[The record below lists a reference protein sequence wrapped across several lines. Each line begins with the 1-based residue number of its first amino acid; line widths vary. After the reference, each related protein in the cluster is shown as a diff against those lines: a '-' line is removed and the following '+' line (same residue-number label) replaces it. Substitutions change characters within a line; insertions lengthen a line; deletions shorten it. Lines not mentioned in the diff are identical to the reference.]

1 MTSDYFFALKYESN
15 LPRRKCSGSAQALL
29 DCAFKMDFF
38 QDLFLHHSSEL
49 P

>member
-1 MTSDYFFALKYESN
+1 MTSDYFFVLKYESN
-15 LPRRKCSGSAQALL
+15 LPRRKCSGSAQALR
-29 DCAFKMDFF
+29 DCAFKIDFF